1 MYLRID
7 ESTDFELIINR
18 ANRSAKSWD
27 DKWCEVSLRIENEY
41 FKYKTNNNELLLE
54 SELEELILAL
64 DKLLKGKLEKDSY
77 IDFIE
82 PDLEF
87 KLIPLN
93 KSENCLVDMK
103 INLFLSGGLSA
114 DYYNL
119 CLGKEEIKEILVY
132 LNTIMPVMEINNKCK
147 EEKFCIVS
155 VSYDDYS
162 GDKTYAYK
170 LEENVKDTQIG
181 DTVIVDRAGEGVR
194 ATIVE
199 KGFYNED
206 NAPYPIKLTK
216 KVIKVLKTPEEYKR
230 YEKGKNRKYKC
241 PCCGYYTLDNV
252 GAYEICPVC
261 YWKDDLMQ
269 SDKRDYSGGANKV
282 SLNKAIENYIEFKAS
297 DKEFERKVRYPLLS
311 ETKYYGIYKD
321 EEDICDVLYS
331 GNKEQILDIIKELEI
346 EYSFH
351 KDICEFSININKIGI
366 LMRGKGRID
375 PKYNCIKYFG
385 YKYSYKNLIKKCPNC
400 NKDLVDILYGL
411 PTGEAFEKAERKKL
425 FLGGCVKF
433 IGLEQ
438 PQYHCYNCNRNYC
451 KDLINYEEVEENVKD
466 NNVEIPEF
474 LKKKNEGI
482 KDVK

>member
-7 ESTDFELIINR
+7 ESTDFELSINR
-18 ANRSAKSWD
+18 VNRDAMSWD

-64 DKLLKGKLEKDSY
+64 DELLKGKLEKDSY

-93 KSENCLVDMK
+93 KSGNCLVDMK

-132 LNTIMPVMEINNKCK
+132 LNTIMPVMEINNKC
-147 EEKFCIVS
+147 
-155 VSYDDYS
+155 
-162 GDKTYAYK
+162 
-170 LEENVKDTQIG
+170 
-181 DTVIVDRAGEGVR
+181 
-194 ATIVE
+194 
-199 KGFYNED
+199 
-206 NAPYPIKLTK
+206 NAPYPRKLTK
-216 KVIKVLKTPEEYKR
+216 KVIKELKTPEEYKR
-230 YEKGKNRKYKC
+230 YEKGKNGKYKC
-241 PCCGYYTLDNV
+241 PCCGYYTLNNV
-252 GAYEICPVC
+252 GTYEICPVC
-261 YWKDDLMQ
+261 YWEDDLMQ

-366 LMRGKGRID
+366 LIRGKGRID
-375 PKYNCIKYFG
+375 PKYNCIKYLG
-385 YKYSYKNLIKKCPNC
+385 YKYSYKNHIK
-400 NKDLVDILYGL
+400 
-411 PTGEAFEKAERKKL
+411 
-425 FLGGCVKF
+425 
-433 IGLEQ
+433 
-438 PQYHCYNCNRNYC
+438 
-451 KDLINYEEVEENVKD
+451 
-466 NNVEIPEF
+466 
-474 LKKKNEGI
+474 
-482 KDVK
+482 